1 MDKSDFVCYFVR
13 GVLFS
18 ERLADELPMSRSFLS
33 RVQSFL
39 TELFLQ
45 QRSGRDCL
53 LCDPEV
59 MPARLNQPSA
69 PDDVDWL
76 TLARG
81 L

>member
-1 MDKSDFVCYFVR
+1 MSLS
-13 GVLFS
+13 LF
-18 ERLADELPMSRSFLS
+18 A

-39 TELFLQ
+39 AELFAQ
-45 QRSGRDCL
+45 QRPRDCL

-59 MPARLNQPSA
+59 MPARLNQSSA